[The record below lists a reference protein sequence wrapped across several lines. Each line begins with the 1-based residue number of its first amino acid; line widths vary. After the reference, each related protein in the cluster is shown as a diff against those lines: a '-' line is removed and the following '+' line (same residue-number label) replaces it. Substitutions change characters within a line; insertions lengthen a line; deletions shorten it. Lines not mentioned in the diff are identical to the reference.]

1 MINIV
6 CVNNGGKYGDD
17 YTNKLYAMT
26 ERYLQRPF
34 QLTCFTDR
42 PRPLHENI
50 HQYSIAHWGLPGWFA
65 KLKLFDGTAIP
76 FDSFLYLDITLI
88 IKQSLEP
95 LIDFTYGK
103 PFVAQQDW
111 WYDCFNSSVMWI
123 TRHAMNQCVWDT
135 FASGKKYRTHHHGD
149 QDYIHAV
156 YKEHDLLRQ
165 IDYFPQDFV
174 QSYKD
179 LVRKRRG
186 DRVAVDQAVQDAIII
201 KFHGHPKPHE
211 LLGSNSEF
219 LKLQLQHP
227 ALLFQDWS
235 YLHNEICE
243 WWRL

>member
-50 HQYSIAHWGLPGWFA
+50 HQYSIAHWGLSGWFA
-65 KLKLFDGTAIP
+65 KLKLFDGAAIP

-95 LIDFTYGK
+95 LIDFACGK
-103 PFVAQQDW
+103 PFVTQQDW

-123 TRHAMNQCVWDT
+123 TKHPMNQRVWDT
-135 FASGKKYRTHHHGD
+135 FSSGKKYHTRHHGD

-156 YKEHDLLRQ
+156 FKEQGLLQQ
-165 IDYFPQDFV
+165 IDYFPQSFV

-179 LVRKRRG
+179 LVRQRRYNKM
-186 DRVAVDQAVQDAIII
+186 AADQALARAIIL

-211 LLGSNSEF
+211 LLQTKTEF
-219 LKLQLQHP
+219 LKLQLRTP
-227 ALLFQDWS
+227 TLLFRDWS
-235 YLHNEICE
+235 YLNDVIRD
-243 WWRL
+243 WWQ